1 MKRPSMTLY
10 HANARGTGTALCL
23 ELHPAGPDADGFIL
37 TTIAQQ
43 KSPIPEP
50 TFDWE
55 NAIAFRLGI
64 LDLSKVLQ
72 VLHGWHESIDE
83 GKWLYCRTDCRT
95 DNGCTVVRFTHR
107 IEPVIGYVLDV
118 SHRPNEGEEIVS
130 MHFALTESEAFALAE
145 VIEQAMLPVAF
156 GVPS

>member
-1 MKRPSMTLY
+1 MKSPAMKLY
-10 HANARGTGTALCL
+10 HANAMGTGTALCL

-43 KSPIPEP
+43 KSPMPEP

-83 GKWLYCRTDCRT
+83 GKWLYCRTD
-95 DNGCTVVRFTHR
+95 NGCTVVRLTNR
-107 IEPVIGYVLDV
+107 IETVSGYVLDV
-118 SHRPNEGEEIVS
+118 FHRPNEGEEIVS

>member
-1 MKRPSMTLY
+1 MKIPAMTLC
-10 HANARGTGTALCL
+10 HANARGTGTALSL
-23 ELHPAGPDADGFIL
+23 ELRPARPDSDGAIIA
-37 TTIAQQ
+37 TIAQQ
-43 KSPIPEP
+43 KSPMPEP

-64 LDLSKVLQ
+64 LDLAKVLQ
-72 VLHGWHESIDE
+72 VFHGWHESIDE
-83 GKWLYCRTDCRT
+83 GKGLYCRT
-95 DNGCTVVRFTHR
+95 DNGCTVVRLTHR
-107 IEPVIGYVLDV
+107 IEPVVGYVLDV

-130 MHFALTESEAFALAE
+130 MHFALTESEAFALAA